1 MVQSQ
6 EKLPHTSQH
15 DTKVNQ
21 NCGNPKF
28 LKIIKLTLVYQN
40 NSKMAQYSENLVDQ
54 IDQNEL

>member
-21 NCGNPKF
+21 NCLNLQELDLCKS
-28 LKIIKLTLVYQN
+28 
-40 NSKMAQYSENLVDQ
+40 SKMIQFKF
-54 IDQNEL
+54 